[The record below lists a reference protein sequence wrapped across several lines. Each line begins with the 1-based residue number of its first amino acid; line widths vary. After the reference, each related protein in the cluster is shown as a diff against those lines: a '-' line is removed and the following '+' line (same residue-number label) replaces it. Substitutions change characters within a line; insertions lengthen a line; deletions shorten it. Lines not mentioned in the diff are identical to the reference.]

1 MLRRKARYK
10 FAITTVPLRGTPI
23 SINMTRYI
31 PLLIFSLF
39 SFLCSCTS
47 DIDQTGTEKQRVTL
61 TLSLGCRDMVTADFL
76 QPQADD
82 TPAAVAEVRG
92 NTTKGDNT
100 TPNGTGTDLI
110 RDAYVVMCKNGT
122 VEHIYHVKNDDN
134 TDFERHQVA
143 SISTETGEYTFYS
156 FANLQFNESVE
167 GGQVKSLEIHGVE
180 VKEGQAPLLYV
191 KFTVGEGLP
200 NFRFNNKDYGNVD
213 NMVVSCEYNHFKL
226 DTSNGRRGVPMSNK
240 ETHTIDNNMTLVL
253 SLYRLLA
260 KMQMTFNN
268 KTAQPIRILK
278 ITTGDITKNTG
289 QTLTRPSCT
298 YLFPP
303 LDGNGL
309 VTTDFK
315 RITSHEV
322 DSLAHY
328 DESANPDKSQVIAAN
343 GTHIFPDFY
352 INDSEA
358 TNAMKSFPLTI
369 LMQRQNTAGV
379 WVNDERKALIQLP
392 RIPRNTLA
400 YVKINLTDYV
410 LKLKAFTYAP
420 IGGYPPFVVQQ
431 NDDFYVTFTRP
442 GDFELRP
449 SLYKYVDSAHPENW
463 IDLND
468 KSQVADAHID
478 VADPN
483 GILGV
488 KPTLDPVTGEIIGSI
503 AKAADGTAK
512 KGTATIRL
520 TINIVN
526 AANVIQ
532 PYTRT
537 IYVVVE

>member
-1 MLRRKARYK
+1 
-10 FAITTVPLRGTPI
+10 
-23 SINMTRYI
+23 MTRYI

-47 DIDQTGTEKQRVTL
+47 DIDQTGTKKQRVTL

-100 TPNGTGTDLI
+100 TQSGTGTDLI
-110 RDAYVVMCKNGT
+110 RNAYVVMCKDRK
-122 VEHIYHVKNDDN
+122 VEHIYHVINEGG

-143 SISTETGEYTFYS
+143 SISTETGKYTFYS
-156 FANLQFNESVE
+156 FANLKFTSIEE
-167 GGQVKSLEIHGVE
+167 GGQVKSLEIHGVNKMYNNEPMLSVTFE
-180 VKEGQAPLLYV
+180 VGKALP
-191 KFTVGEGLP
+191 KFQ
-200 NFRFNNKDYGNVD
+200 FNGNEYGKVD
-213 NMVVSCEYNHFKL
+213 SMVVSCEYNGFDLVK
-226 DTSNGRRGVPMSNK
+226 SNSGRGIPMSNK

-268 KTAQPIRILK
+268 KTAKPIRILK

-289 QTLTRPSCT
+289 MVITRPSCT

-303 LDGNGL
+303 MDSNGL
-309 VTTDFK
+309 VTTDFD
-315 RITSHEV
+315 RITSHKV
-322 DSLAHY
+322 DTCEHY
-328 DESANPDKSQVIAAN
+328 NKSATPDQSQVIKAN
-343 GTHIFPDFY
+343 GTCIFPDFY

-369 LMQRQNTAGV
+369 LMQRQNAEGQ

-392 RIPRNTLA
+392 RIPRNTVA

-420 IGGYPPFVVQQ
+420 IGGYPPFVVTQ

-468 KSQVADAHID
+468 KKQVADAHID

-483 GILGV
+483 DILGV

-503 AKAADGTAK
+503 AKAANGTAK

-537 IYVVVE
+537 IYVVVK

>member
-1 MLRRKARYK
+1 
-10 FAITTVPLRGTPI
+10 
-23 SINMTRYI
+23 MTRYI
-31 PLLIFSLF
+31 PLFIFSLF

-100 TPNGTGTDLI
+100 TKSGSGTDLI
-110 RDAYVVMCKNGT
+110 RDAYVVMCKNGK
-122 VEHIYHVKNDDN
+122 VEHIYHVNNDDEH
-134 TDFERHQVA
+134 DFERHQVA

-156 FANLQFNESVE
+156 FANLQFNESVV
-167 GGQVKSLEIHGVE
+167 GGEVKSLVIHGVE
-180 VKEGQAPLLYV
+180 VEPGRDPLLSV
-191 KFTVGEGLP
+191 TFRVGEGLP
-200 NFRFNNKDYGNVD
+200 KFRFNNKDYGNVD
-213 NMVVSCEYNHFKL
+213 SMVVSCEYNGFDL
-226 DTSNGRRGVPMSNK
+226 VNSNGGRGVPMSNK

-260 KMQMTFNN
+260 KMQMKFNN
-268 KTAQPIRILK
+268 KTAQPIRVLK
-278 ITTGDITKNTG
+278 ITTGSITKNTG
-289 QTLTRPSCT
+289 ETLTRPSCT

-303 LDGNGL
+303 MDNNGL
-309 VTTDFK
+309 VTTDFN
-315 RITSHEV
+315 RITSHDTCSYV
-322 DSLAHY
+322 HY
-328 DESANPDKSQVIAAN
+328 DKSADECQVIETD
-343 GTHIFPDFY
+343 GTVTFPDFY

-369 LMQRQNTAGV
+369 LMQRQNAEGQ

-392 RIPRNTLA
+392 RIPRNSVA

-420 IGGYPPFVVQQ
+420 IGGYPPFVVTQ

-449 SLYKYVDSAHPENW
+449 SLYKYVDSANPENW
-463 IDLND
+463 IDLSD
-468 KSQVADAHID
+468 KKQVADAHID

-483 GILGV
+483 DILGV
-488 KPTLDPVTGEIIGSI
+488 KPTLDPVTGEILGSI
-503 AKAADGTAK
+503 KKAADGTAK

-526 AANVIQ
+526 AKGVIQ

>member
-1 MLRRKARYK
+1 
-10 FAITTVPLRGTPI
+10 
-23 SINMTRYI
+23 MTRYI

-47 DIDQTGTEKQRVTL
+47 DIDQTGTKKQRVTL

-100 TPNGTGTDLI
+100 TPSGTGTDLI
-110 RDAYVVMCKNGT
+110 RNAYVVMCKDRK
-122 VEHIYHVKNDDN
+122 VEHIYHVINEGG

-156 FANLQFNESVE
+156 FANLQFNETVE
-167 GGQVKSLEIHGVE
+167 GGQVKSLVIHGVE
-180 VKEGQAPLLYV
+180 VKEGMAPLLSV
-191 KFTVGEGLP
+191 TFTVGEGLP

-213 NMVVSCEYNHFKL
+213 SMVVSCEYNGFDLVK
-226 DTSNGRRGVPMSNK
+226 SNKGRGIPMSNK

-268 KTAQPIRILK
+268 KTAQPIRVLK
-278 ITTGDITKNTG
+278 ITTGSITKNTG
-289 QTLTRPSCT
+289 ETLTRPSCT

-303 LDGNGL
+303 LDNNGL
-309 VTTDFK
+309 VTTNFE
-315 RITSHEV
+315 RITSHDTCSYV
-322 DSLAHY
+322 HY
-328 DESANPDKSQVIAAN
+328 DKKKTPEQSQVIADN
-343 GTHIFPDFY
+343 DKYTFPDFY
-352 INDSEA
+352 INDSET

-369 LMQRQNTAGV
+369 LMQRKNAAGD

-392 RIPRNTLA
+392 RIPRNTVA

-420 IGGYPPFVVQQ
+420 IGGYPPFVVEQ

-468 KSQVADAHID
+468 KNQVADAHID

-503 AKAADGTAK
+503 AKADNGTAK

-526 AANVIQ
+526 AVGVIQ

>member
-1 MLRRKARYK
+1 
-10 FAITTVPLRGTPI
+10 
-23 SINMTRYI
+23 MTRYI
-31 PLLIFSLF
+31 PLFIFSLF

-82 TPAAVAEVRG
+82 TPAAVAEVRD
-92 NTTKGDNT
+92 NVAKGGT
-100 TPNGTGTDLI
+100 GTGTGTDLI

-122 VEHIYHVKNDDN
+122 VEHIYHVKNEDGN
-134 TDFERHQVA
+134 DFERHQVA

-156 FANLQFNESVE
+156 FANLQFDEKVE
-167 GGQVKSLEIHGVE
+167 GGQVKSLEIHGVNKMYDDKPMLS
-180 VKEGQAPLLYV
+180 VTFK
-191 KFTVGEGLP
+191 VGEPLP
-200 NFRFNNKDYGNVD
+200 KFQFNGTEYGKVD
-213 NMVVSCEYNHFKL
+213 NMVVSCEYNKFNL
-226 DTSNGRRGVPMSNK
+226 VTGNSGRGIPMSNK
-240 ETHTIDNNMTLVL
+240 ETHIIDNNMTLVL

-268 KTAQPIRILK
+268 KTDQPIRVLK

-289 QTLTRPSCT
+289 ETLTRPSCT

-369 LMQRQNTAGV
+369 LMQRKNAAGQ

-392 RIPRNTLA
+392 RIPRNTVA

-449 SLYKYVDSAHPENW
+449 SLYKYVDSANPEKW

-483 GILGV
+483 GILEV

-503 AKAADGTAK
+503 GTADGTAK

-537 IYVVVE
+537 IYVVVK

>member
-1 MLRRKARYK
+1 
-10 FAITTVPLRGTPI
+10 
-23 SINMTRYI
+23 MTRYI
-31 PLLIFSLF
+31 PLFIFSLF

-100 TPNGTGTDLI
+100 TQSGSGTDLI
-110 RDAYVVMCKNGT
+110 RNAYVVMCKGGK
-122 VEHIYHVKNDDN
+122 VEHIYHVNNDN
-134 TDFERHQVA
+134 EPDFERHQVA

-156 FANLQFNESVE
+156 FANLQFNETVE
-167 GGQVKSLEIHGVE
+167 GGEVKSLEIHGVNKMHNNKPMLS
-180 VKEGQAPLLYV
+180 VT
-191 KFTVGEGLP
+191 FTVGEGLP

-213 NMVVSCEYNHFKL
+213 SMVVSCEYNHFDLVK
-226 DTSNGRRGVPMSNK
+226 SNGKRGVPMSNK

-268 KTAQPIRILK
+268 KTADPIRVLK
-278 ITTGDITKNTG
+278 ITTDSITENTG
-289 QTLTRPSCT
+289 RTLTQPSCT

-303 LDGNGL
+303 MDNNGL
-309 VTTDFK
+309 VTTNFN
-315 RITSHEV
+315 RITSHKV
-322 DSLAHY
+322 DTCEHY
-328 DESANPDKSQVIAAN
+328 NMSATPDKSQVIKAN
-343 GTHIFPDFY
+343 DTYTFPDFY

-369 LMQRQNTAGV
+369 LMQRQNAEGQ

-392 RIPRNTLA
+392 RIPRNSVA

-420 IGGYPPFVVQQ
+420 IGGYPPFVVTQ

-449 SLYKYVDSAHPENW
+449 SLYKYVDSANPENW
-463 IDLND
+463 IDLSD
-468 KSQVADAHID
+468 KKQVADAHID

-483 GILGV
+483 DILEV
-488 KPTLDPVTGEIIGSI
+488 KPTLDPVTGEILGSI
-503 AKAADGTAK
+503 KKAADGTAK

-526 AANVIQ
+526 AKGVIQ

>member
-1 MLRRKARYK
+1 
-10 FAITTVPLRGTPI
+10 
-23 SINMTRYI
+23 MTRYI
-31 PLLIFSLF
+31 PLFIFSLF
-39 SFLCSCTS
+39 FFLCSCTS

-100 TPNGTGTDLI
+100 TKSGSGTDLI
-110 RDAYVVMCKNGT
+110 RNAYVVMCKDGK
-122 VEHIYHVKNDDN
+122 VEHIYHVNNDN
-134 TDFERHQVA
+134 EPDFERHQVA
-143 SISTETGEYTFYS
+143 SISTETGAYTFYS
-156 FANLQFNESVE
+156 FANLQFNETVE
-167 GGQVKSLEIHGVE
+167 GGEVKSLVIHGVE
-180 VKEGQAPLLYV
+180 VQPGKAPLLSV
-191 KFTVGEGLP
+191 TFTVGEGLP

-213 NMVVSCEYNHFKL
+213 SMVVSCEYNHFDL
-226 DTSNGRRGVPMSNK
+226 VNSNGGRGVPMSNK
-240 ETHTIDNNMTLVL
+240 ETYTIDNNMTLVL

-268 KTAQPIRILK
+268 KTADPIRVLK
-278 ITTGDITKNTG
+278 ITTDSITENTG
-289 QTLTRPSCT
+289 RTLTQPSCT
-298 YLFPP
+298 YLFPQM
-303 LDGNGL
+303 DNNGL
-309 VTTDFK
+309 VTTKFEG
-315 RITSHEV
+315 ITSHKV
-322 DSLAHY
+322 DTCEHY
-328 DESANPDKSQVIAAN
+328 NMSATPDQSQLIAAN
-343 GTHIFPDFY
+343 KTVTFPDFY

-369 LMQRQNTAGV
+369 LMQRQNAEGQ

-392 RIPRNTLA
+392 RIPRNSVA

-420 IGGYPPFVVQQ
+420 IGGYPPFVVTQ

-449 SLYKYVDSAHPENW
+449 SLYKYVDSANPEKW
-463 IDLND
+463 IDLSD
-468 KSQVADAHID
+468 KTQVADAHID

-483 GILGV
+483 DILEV
-488 KPTLDPVTGEIIGSI
+488 KPTLDPVTGEILGSI
-503 AKAADGTAK
+503 AKATDGTAK

-526 AANVIQ
+526 AKGVIQ

>member
-1 MLRRKARYK
+1 
-10 FAITTVPLRGTPI
+10 
-23 SINMTRYI
+23 MTRYI

-100 TPNGTGTDLI
+100 TQSGSGTDLI
-110 RDAYVVMCKNGT
+110 RNAYVVMCKGDT
-122 VEHIYHVKNDDN
+122 VEHIYHVNN
-134 TDFERHQVA
+134 VGEPDFERHQVA
-143 SISTETGEYTFYS
+143 SISTETGAYTFYS
-156 FANLQFNESVE
+156 FANLQFNETVE
-167 GGQVKSLEIHGVE
+167 GGEVKSLEIHGVE
-180 VKEGQAPLLYV
+180 VTPGSAPLLSV
-191 KFTVGEGLP
+191 TFRVGEGLP
-200 NFRFNNKDYGNVD
+200 KFRFNNKDYGNVD
-213 NMVVSCEYNHFKL
+213 SMVVSCEYNHFDLVK
-226 DTSNGRRGVPMSNK
+226 SNGKRGVPMSNK

-268 KTAQPIRILK
+268 KTADPIRVLK
-278 ITTGDITKNTG
+278 ITTDSITENTG
-289 QTLTRPSCT
+289 RTLTQPSCT

-303 LDGNGL
+303 MDNNGL
-309 VTTDFK
+309 VTTDFN
-315 RITSHEV
+315 RITSHKV
-322 DSLAHY
+322 DTCEHY
-328 DESANPDKSQVIAAN
+328 NMSATPDKSQVIAAN
-343 GTHIFPDFY
+343 NGTVTFPDFY

-369 LMQRQNTAGV
+369 LMQRQNAEGQ

-392 RIPRNTLA
+392 RIPRNSVV

-420 IGGYPPFVVQQ
+420 IGGYPPFVVTQ

-449 SLYKYVDSAHPENW
+449 SLYKYVDSANPEKW
-463 IDLND
+463 IDLSD
-468 KSQVADAHID
+468 KKQVADAHID

-483 GILGV
+483 DILEV
-488 KPTLDPVTGEIIGSI
+488 KPTLDPVTGEILGSI
-503 AKAADGTAK
+503 KKADNGTAK

-526 AANVIQ
+526 AVGVIQ

>member
-1 MLRRKARYK
+1 
-10 FAITTVPLRGTPI
+10 
-23 SINMTRYI
+23 MTRYI

-82 TPAAVAEVRG
+82 TPAAVAEVR
-92 NTTKGDNT
+92 DNT
-100 TPNGTGTDLI
+100 TQNGTGTDLI
-110 RDAYVVMCKNGT
+110 RDAYVVMCKDRT
-122 VEHIYHVKNDDN
+122 VEHIYHVINEDGN
-134 TDFERHQVA
+134 DFERHQVA

-156 FANLQFNESVE
+156 FANLKFTPFEE
-167 GGQVKSLEIHGVE
+167 GGQVKSLEIHGVNNM
-180 VKEGQAPLLYV
+180 Y
-191 KFTVGEGLP
+191 
-200 NFRFNNKDYGNVD
+200 NNKPMLSVTFKVGDVLPKFKFFGNEYGNVD
-213 NMVVSCEYNHFKL
+213 NMVVSCEYNGFDLVK
-226 DTSNGRRGVPMSNK
+226 SNKGRGIPMSNK

-268 KTAQPIRILK
+268 KTDQPIRILK

-289 QTLTRPSCT
+289 ETLTRPSCT

-303 LDGNGL
+303 LDNNGL
-309 VTTDFK
+309 VTTNFE
-315 RITSHEV
+315 RITSHDTCSYV
-322 DSLAHY
+322 HY
-328 DESANPDKSQVIAAN
+328 DKKKTPEQSQVIAAN
-343 GTHIFPDFY
+343 GTHKFPDFY

-369 LMQRQNTAGV
+369 LMQRQNAEGQ

-392 RIPRNTLA
+392 RIPRNTVA

-420 IGGYPPFVVQQ
+420 IGGYPPFVVKQ

-449 SLYKYVDSAHPENW
+449 SLYKYVDSANPENW

-468 KSQVADAHID
+468 KKQVADAHID

-488 KPTLDPVTGEIIGSI
+488 KPTFDPVTGEIIGSI
-503 AKAADGTAK
+503 GTADGTAK

-537 IYVVVE
+537 IYVVSAPGA

>member
-1 MLRRKARYK
+1 
-10 FAITTVPLRGTPI
+10 
-23 SINMTRYI
+23 MTRYI

-100 TPNGTGTDLI
+100 TPSGTGTDLI
-110 RDAYVVMCKNGT
+110 RNAYVVMCKDRK
-122 VEHIYHVKNDDN
+122 VEHIYHVINEGGN
-134 TDFERHQVA
+134 DFERHQVA

-156 FANLQFNESVE
+156 FANLQFDETVE
-167 GGQVKSLEIHGVE
+167 GGEVKSLVIHGVE
-180 VKEGQAPLLYV
+180 VKEGMAPLLSV
-191 KFTVGEGLP
+191 TFTVGEGLP

-213 NMVVSCEYNHFKL
+213 SMVVSCEYNGFDLVK
-226 DTSNGRRGVPMSNK
+226 SNKGRGIPMSNK

-278 ITTGDITKNTG
+278 IETGDITDNTG
-289 QTLTRPSCT
+289 MVLTSPSCT

-303 LDGNGL
+303 LDANGL

-315 RITSHEV
+315 QITSHKTCSYV
-322 DSLAHY
+322 HY
-328 DESANPDKSQVIAAN
+328 PKPDKPDESQVIAAN
-343 GTHIFPDFY
+343 GTHTFPDFY

-369 LMQRQNTAGV
+369 LMQRKNAAGD
-379 WVNDERKALIQLP
+379 WVKDERKALIQLP
-392 RIPRNTLA
+392 RIPRNSVA

-420 IGGYPPFVVQQ
+420 IGGYPPFVVTQ

-468 KSQVADAHID
+468 KKQVADAHID

-483 GILGV
+483 DILGV

-503 AKAADGTAK
+503 AKADDGTAK

-526 AANVIQ
+526 AVGVIQ

>member
-1 MLRRKARYK
+1 
-10 FAITTVPLRGTPI
+10 
-23 SINMTRYI
+23 MTRYI

-82 TPAAVAEVRG
+82 KPSAIAEVRG

-100 TPNGTGTDLI
+100 TPSGTGTDLI
-110 RDAYVVMCKNGT
+110 RNAYVVMCKDRK
-122 VEHIYHVKNDDN
+122 VEHIYHVINEGGN
-134 TDFERHQVA
+134 DFERHQVA

-156 FANLQFNESVE
+156 FANLQFNETVE
-167 GGQVKSLEIHGVE
+167 GGEVKSLVIHGVE
-180 VKEGQAPLLYV
+180 VMEGQAPLLSV
-191 KFTVGEGLP
+191 TFRVGEGLP

-213 NMVVSCEYNHFKL
+213 NMVVSCEYNGFDLVK
-226 DTSNGRRGVPMSNK
+226 SNKGRGVPMSNK

-278 ITTGDITKNTG
+278 IETGDITKNTG
-289 QTLTRPSCT
+289 ETLTRPSCT

-303 LDGNGL
+303 LDNNGL
-309 VTTDFK
+309 VTTNFE
-315 RITSHEV
+315 RITSHDTCSYV
-322 DSLAHY
+322 HY
-328 DESANPDKSQVIAAN
+328 PKPDKPDESQEIAAN
-343 GTHIFPDFY
+343 DKYTFPDFY
-352 INDSEA
+352 INDSET

-369 LMQRQNTAGV
+369 LMQRKNAAEQ

-392 RIPRNTLA
+392 RIPRNTVA

-420 IGGYPPFVVQQ
+420 IGGYPPFVVTQ

-468 KSQVADAHID
+468 KTQVADAHID

-483 GILGV
+483 GILEV

-503 AKAADGTAK
+503 KKADNGTAK

-526 AANVIQ
+526 AVGVIQ

>member
-1 MLRRKARYK
+1 
-10 FAITTVPLRGTPI
+10 
-23 SINMTRYI
+23 MTRYI
-31 PLLIFSLF
+31 PLFIFSLF

-82 TPAAVAEVRG
+82 TPAAVAEVRD

-100 TPNGTGTDLI
+100 TQNGTGTDLI
-110 RDAYVVMCKNGT
+110 RNAYVVMCKNGT
-122 VEHIYHVKNDDN
+122 VEHIYHVKSDDEP
-134 TDFERHQVA
+134 DFERHQVA
-143 SISTETGEYTFYS
+143 SISTETGKYTFYS
-156 FANLQFNESVE
+156 FANLKFNESVV
-167 GGQVKSLEIHGVE
+167 GGEVKSLEIHGVNE
-180 VKEGQAPLLYV
+180 MY
-191 KFTVGEGLP
+191 
-200 NFRFNNKDYGNVD
+200 NNKPMLSVTFRAGERLPKFQFNGTEYDKVD
-213 NMVVSCEYNHFKL
+213 NMVVSCEYNGFDL
-226 DTSNGRRGVPMSNK
+226 VTSNSGRGVPMSNK

-268 KTAQPIRILK
+268 KTDKPIRVLK
-278 ITTGDITKNTG
+278 ITTGSITKNTG
-289 QTLTRPSCT
+289 ETLTKPSCT

-303 LDGNGL
+303 MDNNGL
-309 VTTDFK
+309 VTTDFVG
-315 RITSHEV
+315 ITSHDTCSYV
-322 DSLAHY
+322 HY
-328 DESANPDKSQVIAAN
+328 NKSADECQEIAAN
-343 GTHIFPDFY
+343 GTFKFPDFY

-369 LMQRQNTAGV
+369 LMQRQNAAGN

-392 RIPRNTLA
+392 RIPRNSVA

-420 IGGYPPFVVQQ
+420 IGGYPPFVVTQ

-449 SLYKYVDSAHPENW
+449 SLYKYVDSANPEKW

-468 KSQVADAHID
+468 KKQVADAHID

-483 GILGV
+483 GILDV
-488 KPTLDPVTGEIIGSI
+488 KPTLDPVTGEIIGRI
-503 AKAADGTAK
+503 AKEADGKAK
-512 KGTATIRL
+512 AGTATIRL

-526 AANVIQ
+526 AKGVIQ

-537 IYVVVE
+537 IYVVSAPGA

>member
-1 MLRRKARYK
+1 
-10 FAITTVPLRGTPI
+10 
-23 SINMTRYI
+23 MTRYI
-31 PLLIFSLF
+31 PLFIFSLF

-100 TPNGTGTDLI
+100 TQSGTGTDLI
-110 RDAYVVMCKNGT
+110 RNAYVVMCKDRK
-122 VEHIYHVKNDDN
+122 VEHIYHVINEDGN
-134 TDFERHQVA
+134 DFERHQVA

-156 FANLQFNESVE
+156 FANLLFTTNEE
-167 GGQVKSLEIHGVE
+167 GGQVKSLEIHGVNKMYTNE
-180 VKEGQAPLLYV
+180 PMLSVTFK
-191 KFTVGEGLP
+191 VGETLP
-200 NFRFNNKDYGNVD
+200 KFQFNGKEYGNVD
-213 NMVVSCEYNHFKL
+213 NMVVSCEYNGFDL
-226 DTSNGRRGVPMSNK
+226 VTSNEGRGIPMSNK

-268 KTAQPIRILK
+268 KTAKPIRILK
-278 ITTGDITKNTG
+278 IETGDITDNTG
-289 QTLTRPSCT
+289 MVLTSPSCT

-303 LDGNGL
+303 LDANGL
-309 VTTDFK
+309 VTTNFEQ
-315 RITSHEV
+315 ITSHKTCSYV
-322 DSLAHY
+322 HY
-328 DESANPDKSQVIAAN
+328 PKPDKPNESQEIAAN
-343 GTHIFPDFY
+343 GTHKFPDFY

-369 LMQRQNTAGV
+369 LMQRQDAAGQ
-379 WVNDERKALIQLP
+379 WVKDERKALIQLP
-392 RIPRNTLA
+392 RIPRNTVA

-420 IGGYPPFVVQQ
+420 IGGYPPFVVKQ

-449 SLYKYVDSAHPENW
+449 SLYKYVDSANPEKW

-468 KSQVADAHID
+468 KKQVADAHID

-483 GILGV
+483 GILDV

-537 IYVVVE
+537 IYVVSAPGA

>member
-1 MLRRKARYK
+1 
-10 FAITTVPLRGTPI
+10 
-23 SINMTRYI
+23 MTRYI

-82 TPAAVAEVRG
+82 KPSAVAEVRG

-100 TPNGTGTDLI
+100 TPSGTGTDLI
-110 RDAYVVMCKNGT
+110 RNAYVVMCKDRK
-122 VEHIYHVKNDDN
+122 VEHIYHVINEGGN
-134 TDFERHQVA
+134 DFERHQVA

-156 FANLQFNESVE
+156 FANLQFTPTVE
-167 GGQVKSLEIHGVE
+167 GGEVKSLVIHGVE
-180 VKEGQAPLLYV
+180 VMEGQAPLLSV
-191 KFTVGEGLP
+191 TFRVGEGLP

-213 NMVVSCEYNHFKL
+213 NMVVSCEYNGFDLVK
-226 DTSNGRRGVPMSNK
+226 SNKGRGVPMSNK

-268 KTAQPIRILK
+268 KTDQPIRILK
-278 ITTGDITKNTG
+278 IETGDITKNTG
-289 QTLTRPSCT
+289 ETLTRPSCT

-303 LDGNGL
+303 LDNNGL
-309 VTTDFK
+309 VTTNFE
-315 RITSHEV
+315 RITSHDTCSYV
-322 DSLAHY
+322 HY
-328 DESANPDKSQVIAAN
+328 PKPDKPDECQVIAAN
-343 GTHIFPDFY
+343 DTYTFPDFY

-358 TNAMKSFPLTI
+358 TNSMKSFPLTI
-369 LMQRQNTAGV
+369 LMQRQNAERQ

-392 RIPRNTLA
+392 RIPRNTVA

-420 IGGYPPFVVQQ
+420 IGGYPPFVVTQ

-449 SLYKYVDSAHPENW
+449 SLYKYVDSANPEKW

-468 KSQVADAHID
+468 KKQVADAHID

-483 GILGV
+483 DILGV

-503 AKAADGTAK
+503 KKADDGTAK

-526 AANVIQ
+526 AVRVIQ

>member
-1 MLRRKARYK
+1 
-10 FAITTVPLRGTPI
+10 
-23 SINMTRYI
+23 MTRYI

-100 TPNGTGTDLI
+100 TPSGTGTDLI
-110 RDAYVVMCKNGT
+110 RNAYVVMCKGGK
-122 VEHIYHVKNDDN
+122 VEHIYHVINEGG

-143 SISTETGEYTFYS
+143 SISTETGAYTFYS
-156 FANLQFNESVE
+156 FANLKFTSIEE
-167 GGQVKSLEIHGVE
+167 GGQVKSLEIHGVNKMYNNEPMLSVTFE
-180 VKEGQAPLLYV
+180 VGKALPKFQFNGKE
-191 KFTVGEGLP
+191 
-200 NFRFNNKDYGNVD
+200 YGKVD
-213 NMVVSCEYNHFKL
+213 SMVVSCEYNGFDLVK
-226 DTSNGRRGVPMSNK
+226 SNSGRGIPMSNK

-268 KTAQPIRILK
+268 KTAKPIRILK
-278 ITTGDITKNTG
+278 ITTDSITKNTG
-289 QTLTRPSCT
+289 MVITRPSCT

-309 VTTDFK
+309 VTTNFE
-315 RITSHEV
+315 RITSHKV
-322 DSLAHY
+322 DTCVHY
-328 DESANPDKSQVIAAN
+328 DKSATPDQSQKIEAD
-343 GTHIFPDFY
+343 GTFTFPDFY

-369 LMQRQNTAGV
+369 LMQRQNAAGD

-392 RIPRNTLA
+392 RIPRNTVA

-420 IGGYPPFVVQQ
+420 IGGYPPFVVEQ

-468 KSQVADAHID
+468 KTQVADAHID

-483 GILGV
+483 GILEV

-503 AKAADGTAK
+503 KKADNGTAK

-520 TINIVN
+520 TINIVI
-526 AANVIQ
+526 AVGVIQ

>member
-1 MLRRKARYK
+1 
-10 FAITTVPLRGTPI
+10 
-23 SINMTRYI
+23 MTRYI

-47 DIDQTGTEKQRVTL
+47 DIDQIGTEKQRVTL

-82 TPAAVAEVRG
+82 TPAAVAEVRD

-100 TPNGTGTDLI
+100 TKSGTYTDLI
-110 RDAYVVMCKNGT
+110 RDAYVVMCKDET
-122 VEHIYHVKNDDN
+122 VEHIYHVNN
-134 TDFERHQVA
+134 VGEPDFERHQVA

-156 FANLQFNESVE
+156 FANLQFNETVV
-167 GGQVKSLEIHGVE
+167 GGEVKSLEIHGVE
-180 VKEGQAPLLYV
+180 VMPGTALLYV

-200 NFRFNNKDYGNVD
+200 NFRFNNKDYGKVD
-213 NMVVSCEYNHFKL
+213 SMVVSCEYNGFDL
-226 DTSNGRRGVPMSNK
+226 VTSNKGRGIPMSNK

-268 KTAQPIRILK
+268 KTAKPIRVLK
-278 ITTGDITKNTG
+278 ITTGSITKNTG
-289 QTLTRPSCT
+289 ETLTRPSCT

-303 LDGNGL
+303 MDNNGL
-309 VTTDFK
+309 VTTDFN
-315 RITSHEV
+315 RIASHDTCSYV
-322 DSLAHY
+322 HY
-328 DESANPDKSQVIAAN
+328 NKSADECKQIEAND
-343 GTHIFPDFY
+343 TYTFPDFY

-369 LMQRQNTAGV
+369 LMQRQNAAGK

-392 RIPRNTLA
+392 RIPRNTVA

-420 IGGYPPFVVQQ
+420 IGGYPPFVVKQ

-468 KSQVADAHID
+468 KKQVADAHID

-483 GILGV
+483 GILEF

-537 IYVVVE
+537 IYVVSAPGK

>member
-1 MLRRKARYK
+1 
-10 FAITTVPLRGTPI
+10 
-23 SINMTRYI
+23 MTRYI
-31 PLLIFSLF
+31 PLFIFSLF

-82 TPAAVAEVRG
+82 TPAAVAELRG
-92 NTTKGDNT
+92 NAAKGGT
-100 TPNGTGTDLI
+100 GTGTGTDLI

-122 VEHIYHVKNDDN
+122 VEHIYHVKNEDN

-143 SISTETGEYTFYS
+143 SISTETGKYTFYS
-156 FANLQFNESVE
+156 FANLKFTPTEE
-167 GGQVKSLEIHGVE
+167 GGQVKSLEIHGVNE
-180 VKEGQAPLLYV
+180 MYNNKPMLSVTFK
-191 KFTVGEGLP
+191 VGEPLP
-200 NFRFNNKDYGNVD
+200 KFQFNGNEYGNVD
-213 NMVVSCEYNHFKL
+213 NMVVSCEYNGFDL
-226 DTSNGRRGVPMSNK
+226 VTSNSGRGIPMSNK

-268 KTAQPIRILK
+268 KTAQPIRVLK
-278 ITTGDITKNTG
+278 ITTDDITENTG
-289 QTLTRPSCT
+289 RTLTQPSCT
-298 YLFPP
+298 YLFPQM
-303 LDGNGL
+303 DNNGL
-309 VTTDFK
+309 VTTNFEG
-315 RITSHEV
+315 ITSHKV
-322 DSLAHY
+322 DTCEHY
-328 DESANPDKSQVIAAN
+328 NMSATPEQSQEIAAN
-343 GTHIFPDFY
+343 GTFKFPDFY

-369 LMQRQNTAGV
+369 LMQRKNAEGQ
-379 WVNDERKALIQLP
+379 WVNDERKALIQLSN
-392 RIPRNTLA
+392 IPRNSVA

-420 IGGYPPFVVQQ
+420 IGGYPPFVVTQ

-449 SLYKYVDSAHPENW
+449 SLYKYVDSANPENW
-463 IDLND
+463 IDLSD
-468 KSQVADAHID
+468 KKQVADAHID

-483 GILGV
+483 GILDV
-488 KPTLDPVTGEIIGSI
+488 KPTLDPVTGEIIGRI

-512 KGTATIRL
+512 AGTATIRL

-537 IYVVVE
+537 IYVVSAPGA

>member
-1 MLRRKARYK
+1 
-10 FAITTVPLRGTPI
+10 
-23 SINMTRYI
+23 MTRYI

-100 TPNGTGTDLI
+100 TPSGTGTDLI
-110 RDAYVVMCKNGT
+110 RNAYVVMCKDRK
-122 VEHIYHVKNDDN
+122 VEHIYHVINEGG

-143 SISTETGEYTFYS
+143 SISTETGAYTFYS
-156 FANLQFNESVE
+156 FANLKFTSIEE
-167 GGQVKSLEIHGVE
+167 GGQVKSLEIHGVNKMYNNEPMLSVTFE
-180 VKEGQAPLLYV
+180 VGKALPKFQFNGKE
-191 KFTVGEGLP
+191 
-200 NFRFNNKDYGNVD
+200 YGKVD
-213 NMVVSCEYNHFKL
+213 SMVVSCEYNGFDLVK
-226 DTSNGRRGVPMSNK
+226 SNSGRGIPMSNK

-289 QTLTRPSCT
+289 MVITRPSCT

-303 LDGNGL
+303 MDSNGL
-309 VTTDFK
+309 VTTDFN
-315 RITSHEV
+315 RITSHKV
-322 DSLAHY
+322 DTCVHY
-328 DESANPDKSQVIAAN
+328 DKSATPDQSQKIEAD
-343 GTHIFPDFY
+343 GTFTFPDFY

-369 LMQRQNTAGV
+369 LMQRQNAEGQ

-392 RIPRNTLA
+392 RIPRNTVA

-420 IGGYPPFVVQQ
+420 IGGYPPFVVEQ

-468 KSQVADAHID
+468 KKQVADAHID

-483 GILGV
+483 GILEV

-503 AKAADGTAK
+503 KKADNGTAK

-526 AANVIQ
+526 AVGVIQ

>member
-1 MLRRKARYK
+1 
-10 FAITTVPLRGTPI
+10 
-23 SINMTRYI
+23 MTRYI

-92 NTTKGDNT
+92 NVAKGGT
-100 TPNGTGTDLI
+100 GTGTGTDLI
-110 RDAYVVMCKNGT
+110 RNAYVVMCKDRT
-122 VEHIYHVKNDDN
+122 VEHIYHVINEGG

-143 SISTETGEYTFYS
+143 SISTETGKYTFYS
-156 FANLQFNESVE
+156 FANLKFTPTEE
-167 GGQVKSLEIHGVE
+167 GCQVKSLEIHGVNE
-180 VKEGQAPLLYV
+180 MYNNKPMLSVTFK
-191 KFTVGEGLP
+191 VGEPLP
-200 NFRFNNKDYGNVD
+200 KFQFNGNEYGNVD
-213 NMVVSCEYNHFKL
+213 NMVVSCEYNGFDL
-226 DTSNGRRGVPMSNK
+226 VTSNEGRGIPMSNK

-268 KTAQPIRILK
+268 KTDKPIRILK
-278 ITTGDITKNTG
+278 ITTGSITKNTG
-289 QTLTRPSCT
+289 ETLTRPSCT

-303 LDGNGL
+303 MDNNGL
-309 VTTDFK
+309 VTTDFN
-315 RITSHEV
+315 RITSHDTCSYV
-322 DSLAHY
+322 HY
-328 DESANPDKSQVIAAN
+328 NKSADECQEIAAN
-343 GTHIFPDFY
+343 GTVTFPDFY

-358 TNAMKSFPLTI
+358 TNVMKSFPLTI
-369 LMQRQNTAGV
+369 LMQRKNAAEQ

-392 RIPRNTLA
+392 RIPRNTVA

-420 IGGYPPFVVQQ
+420 IGGYPPFVVTQ

-468 KSQVADAHID
+468 KKQVADAHID

-503 AKAADGTAK
+503 AKADDGTAK

-537 IYVVVE
+537 IYVVSAPGK

>member
-1 MLRRKARYK
+1 
-10 FAITTVPLRGTPI
+10 
-23 SINMTRYI
+23 MTRYI
-31 PLLIFSLF
+31 PLFIFSLF

-100 TPNGTGTDLI
+100 TKSGSGTDLI
-110 RDAYVVMCKNGT
+110 RNAYVVMCKDRK
-122 VEHIYHVKNDDN
+122 VEHIYHVNN
-134 TDFERHQVA
+134 VGEPDFERHQVA
-143 SISTETGEYTFYS
+143 SISTETGKYTFYS
-156 FANLQFNESVE
+156 FANLQFNETVE
-167 GGQVKSLEIHGVE
+167 GGEVKSLVIHGVE
-180 VKEGQAPLLYV
+180 VEPGRDPLLSV
-191 KFTVGEGLP
+191 TFTVGEPLP
-200 NFRFNNKDYGNVD
+200 NFQFCGQEYGNVD
-213 NMVVSCEYNHFKL
+213 NMVVSCEYNHFDL
-226 DTSNGRRGVPMSNK
+226 VNSNGGRGVPMSNK
-240 ETHTIDNNMTLVL
+240 ETYTIDNNMTLVL

-278 ITTGDITKNTG
+278 ITTDSITENTG
-289 QTLTRPSCT
+289 RTLTQPSCT
-298 YLFPP
+298 YLFPQM
-303 LDGNGL
+303 DNNGL
-309 VTTDFK
+309 VTTKFEG
-315 RITSHEV
+315 ITSHKV
-322 DSLAHY
+322 DTCEHY
-328 DESANPDKSQVIAAN
+328 NKSATPDKSQVIKAN
-343 GTHIFPDFY
+343 DKCTFPDFY

-369 LMQRQNTAGV
+369 LMQRQNAEGQ

-392 RIPRNTLA
+392 RIPRNSVA

-420 IGGYPPFVVQQ
+420 IGGYPPFVVTQ

-449 SLYKYVDSAHPENW
+449 SLYKYVDSANPENW
-463 IDLND
+463 IDLSD
-468 KSQVADAHID
+468 KTQVADAHID

-483 GILGV
+483 DILEV
-488 KPTLDPVTGEIIGSI
+488 KPTLNPVTGEILGSI
-503 AKAADGTAK
+503 KKATDGTAK

-526 AANVIQ
+526 AKRVIQ

>member
-1 MLRRKARYK
+1 
-10 FAITTVPLRGTPI
+10 
-23 SINMTRYI
+23 MTRYI
-31 PLLIFSLF
+31 PLFIFSLF

-100 TPNGTGTDLI
+100 TQSGSGTDLI
-110 RDAYVVMCKNGT
+110 RNAYVVMCKDRK
-122 VEHIYHVKNDDN
+122 VEHIYHVKNEDGN
-134 TDFERHQVA
+134 DFERHQVA

-156 FANLQFNESVE
+156 FANLQFNETVE
-167 GGQVKSLEIHGVE
+167 GGEVKSLEIHGVNKRYTNE
-180 VKEGQAPLLYV
+180 PMLSVT
-191 KFTVGEGLP
+191 FRVGETLP
-200 NFRFNNKDYGNVD
+200 KFHFNGKEYGNVD
-213 NMVVSCEYNHFKL
+213 SMVVSCEYNGFDL
-226 DTSNGRRGVPMSNK
+226 VTSNSGRGIPMSNK
-240 ETHTIDNNMTLVL
+240 ETHNIDNNMTLVL

-278 ITTGDITKNTG
+278 ITTGSITKNTG
-289 QTLTRPSCT
+289 MVITRPSCT

-303 LDGNGL
+303 MDNNGL
-309 VTTDFK
+309 VTTNFD
-315 RITSHEV
+315 RIASHDTCSYV
-322 DSLAHY
+322 HY
-328 DESANPDKSQVIAAN
+328 DKKKTPDKSQVIKAN
-343 GTHIFPDFY
+343 DKYTFPDFY

-369 LMQRQNTAGV
+369 LMQRQNAEGQ

-392 RIPRNTLA
+392 RIPRNSVA

-420 IGGYPPFVVQQ
+420 IGGYPPFVVTQ

-449 SLYKYVDSAHPENW
+449 SLYKYVDSANPENW
-463 IDLND
+463 IDLSD
-468 KSQVADAHID
+468 KKQVADAHID

-483 GILGV
+483 DILEV
-488 KPTLDPVTGEIIGSI
+488 KPTLDPVTGEILGSI
-503 AKAADGTAK
+503 KKAADGTAK

-526 AANVIQ
+526 AKGVIQ

>member
-1 MLRRKARYK
+1 
-10 FAITTVPLRGTPI
+10 
-23 SINMTRYI
+23 MTRYI

-100 TPNGTGTDLI
+100 TKGSTYTDLI
-110 RDAYVVMCKNGT
+110 RDAYVVMCKGGM
-122 VEHIYHVKNDDN
+122 VEHIYHVNSDDEP
-134 TDFERHQVA
+134 DFERHQVA

-156 FANLQFNESVE
+156 FANLQFTPTVV
-167 GGQVKSLEIHGVE
+167 GGEVKSLVIHGVE
-180 VKEGQAPLLYV
+180 VMEGQAPLLSV
-191 KFTVGEGLP
+191 TFRVGEALP
-200 NFRFNNKDYGNVD
+200 KFQFYGKEYGNVD

-268 KTAQPIRILK
+268 KTAKPIRILK
-278 ITTGDITKNTG
+278 IETDSITKNTG
-289 QTLTRPSCT
+289 ETLTRPSCT

-303 LDGNGL
+303 MDSNGL
-309 VTTDFK
+309 VTTNFN
-315 RITSHEV
+315 RISSHRV
-322 DSLAHY
+322 GPCVHY
-328 DESANPDKSQVIAAN
+328 DKSATPNESQEIAAN
-343 GTHIFPDFY
+343 GTHKFPDFY

-369 LMQRQNTAGV
+369 LMQRKNAAGN

-392 RIPRNTLA
+392 RIPRNTVA

-420 IGGYPPFVVQQ
+420 IGGYPPFVVTQ

-449 SLYKYVDSAHPENW
+449 SLYKYVDSANPENW
-463 IDLND
+463 IDLSD
-468 KSQVADAHID
+468 KKQVADAHID

-503 AKAADGTAK
+503 AKADDGTAK

-537 IYVVVE
+537 IYVVSAPGA

>member
-1 MLRRKARYK
+1 
-10 FAITTVPLRGTPI
+10 
-23 SINMTRYI
+23 MTRYI

-82 TPAAVAEVRG
+82 TPAAVAEVRD

-100 TPNGTGTDLI
+100 TQNGTGTDLI
-110 RDAYVVMCKNGT
+110 RDAYVVMCKDRK

-156 FANLQFNESVE
+156 FANLQFTPTVA
-167 GGQVKSLEIHGVE
+167 GGEVKSLVIHGVE
-180 VKEGQAPLLYV
+180 VMEGQAPLLSV
-191 KFTVGEGLP
+191 TFRVGEALP
-200 NFRFNNKDYGNVD
+200 KFKFYGKEYGNVD
-213 NMVVSCEYNHFKL
+213 NMVVSCEYNGFDLVK
-226 DTSNGRRGVPMSNK
+226 SNKGRGIPMSNK

-260 KMQMTFNN
+260 KMQMKFNN
-268 KTAQPIRILK
+268 KTADPIRVLK
-278 ITTGDITKNTG
+278 ITTGSITKNTG
-289 QTLTRPSCT
+289 ETLTRPSCT

-303 LDGNGL
+303 MDNNGL
-309 VTTDFK
+309 VTTDFN
-315 RITSHEV
+315 RIASHDTCSYV
-322 DSLAHY
+322 HY
-328 DESANPDKSQVIAAN
+328 PKPDKPDECQVIAAN
-343 GTHIFPDFY
+343 GTHKFPDFY

-358 TNAMKSFPLTI
+358 TNAMSFPLTI
-369 LMQRQNTAGV
+369 LMQRQNAAGQ

-392 RIPRNTLA
+392 RIPRNSVA

-420 IGGYPPFVVQQ
+420 IGGYPPFVVKQ

-449 SLYKYVDSAHPENW
+449 SLYKYVDSANPENW

-468 KSQVADAHID
+468 KKQVADAHID

-483 GILGV
+483 GILEV

-512 KGTATIRL
+512 AGTATIRL

-537 IYVVVE
+537 IYVVSAPGK

>member
-1 MLRRKARYK
+1 
-10 FAITTVPLRGTPI
+10 
-23 SINMTRYI
+23 MTRYI
-31 PLLIFSLF
+31 PLFIFSLF

-100 TPNGTGTDLI
+100 TKSGSGTDLI
-110 RDAYVVMCKNGT
+110 RDAYVVMCKDRK
-122 VEHIYHVKNDDN
+122 VEHIYHVINEDG

-156 FANLQFNESVE
+156 FANLLFNEHVE
-167 GGQVKSLEIHGVE
+167 GGEVKSLEIHGVE
-180 VKEGQAPLLYV
+180 VMPGTALLYV

-200 NFRFNNKDYGNVD
+200 NFRFNNKDYGKVD
-213 NMVVSCEYNHFKL
+213 SMVVSCEYNGFDL
-226 DTSNGRRGVPMSNK
+226 VTSNKGRGIPMSNK

-260 KMQMTFNN
+260 KMQMKFNN
-268 KTAQPIRILK
+268 KTADPIRVLK
-278 ITTGDITKNTG
+278 ITTGSITKNTG
-289 QTLTRPSCT
+289 ETLTRPSCT

-303 LDGNGL
+303 MDNNGL
-309 VTTDFK
+309 VTTDFN
-315 RITSHEV
+315 RIASHDTCSYV
-322 DSLAHY
+322 HY
-328 DESANPDKSQVIAAN
+328 DKSADECKQIEAN
-343 GTHIFPDFY
+343 DTYTFPDFY

-358 TNAMKSFPLTI
+358 TNAMSFPLTI
-369 LMQRQNTAGV
+369 LMQRKNAAGQ
-379 WVNDERKALIQLP
+379 WVKDERKALIQLP
-392 RIPRNTLA
+392 RIPRNSVA

-420 IGGYPPFVVQQ
+420 IGGYPPFVVTQ

-449 SLYKYVDSAHPENW
+449 SLYKYVDSANPEKW

-468 KSQVADAHID
+468 KKQVADAHID

-483 GILGV
+483 GILEV

-537 IYVVVE
+537 IYVVSAPGK

>member
-1 MLRRKARYK
+1 
-10 FAITTVPLRGTPI
+10 
-23 SINMTRYI
+23 MTRYI
-31 PLLIFSLF
+31 PLFIFSLF

-82 TPAAVAEVRG
+82 TPAAVAEVRD

-100 TPNGTGTDLI
+100 TKSGSGTDLI
-110 RDAYVVMCKNGT
+110 RNAYVVMCKDRK
-122 VEHIYHVKNDDN
+122 VEHIYHVKNEDN

-156 FANLQFNESVE
+156 FANLQFTPTVE
-167 GGQVKSLEIHGVE
+167 GGEVKSLVIHGVE
-180 VKEGQAPLLYV
+180 VMEGQAPLLSV
-191 KFTVGEGLP
+191 TFRVGEGLP

-213 NMVVSCEYNHFKL
+213 NMVVSCEYNGFDLVK
-226 DTSNGRRGVPMSNK
+226 SNKGRGIPMSNK

-268 KTAQPIRILK
+268 KTDQPIRILK

-289 QTLTRPSCT
+289 ETLTRPSCT

-309 VTTDFK
+309 VTTNFE
-315 RITSHEV
+315 RITSHDTCSYV
-322 DSLAHY
+322 HY
-328 DESANPDKSQVIAAN
+328 PKPDKPNESQEIAAN
-343 GTHIFPDFY
+343 GTHTFPDFY

-358 TNAMKSFPLTI
+358 TNVMKSFPLTI
-369 LMQRQNTAGV
+369 LMQRKNAAGD
-379 WVNDERKALIQLP
+379 WVKDERKALIQLP
-392 RIPRNTLA
+392 RIPRNTVA

-420 IGGYPPFVVQQ
+420 IGGYPPFVVKQ

-468 KSQVADAHID
+468 KKQVADAHID

-537 IYVVVE
+537 IYVVSAPGA

>member
-1 MLRRKARYK
+1 
-10 FAITTVPLRGTPI
+10 
-23 SINMTRYI
+23 MTRYI
-31 PLLIFSLF
+31 PLFIFCLF

-100 TPNGTGTDLI
+100 TKSGSGTDLI
-110 RDAYVVMCKNGT
+110 RDAYVVMCKDGK
-122 VEHIYHVKNDDN
+122 VEHIYHVKNEDN

-156 FANLQFNESVE
+156 FANLLFATNEE
-167 GGQVKSLEIHGVE
+167 GGQVKSLEIHGVNKMLDGNPMLS
-180 VKEGQAPLLYV
+180 VTFK
-191 KFTVGEGLP
+191 VGEPLP
-200 NFRFNNKDYGNVD
+200 KFQFNGNEYGNVD
-213 NMVVSCEYNHFKL
+213 NMVVSCEYNGFDL
-226 DTSNGRRGVPMSNK
+226 VTSNSGRGIPMSNK

-268 KTAQPIRILK
+268 KTDKPIRILK
-278 ITTGDITKNTG
+278 ITTGSITKNTG
-289 QTLTRPSCT
+289 HVLTRPSCT
-298 YLFPP
+298 YLFPQM
-303 LDGNGL
+303 DGNGL
-309 VTTDFK
+309 VTTNFVG
-315 RITSHEV
+315 ITSHDTCSYV
-322 DSLAHY
+322 HY
-328 DESANPDKSQVIAAN
+328 NKSADECKQIEAND
-343 GTHIFPDFY
+343 TYIFPDFY

-358 TNAMKSFPLTI
+358 TNVMKSFPLTI
-369 LMQRQNTAGV
+369 LMQRQNAAGQ
-379 WVNDERKALIQLP
+379 WVKDERKALIQLP
-392 RIPRNTLA
+392 RIPRNTVA

-420 IGGYPPFVVQQ
+420 IGGYPPFVVKQ

-449 SLYKYVDSAHPENW
+449 SLYKYVDSAHPEKW
-463 IDLND
+463 IDLSD
-468 KSQVADAHID
+468 KKQVADAHID

-488 KPTLDPVTGEIIGSI
+488 KPTLDPVTGEIIGRI

-537 IYVVVE
+537 IYVVSAPGA

>member
-1 MLRRKARYK
+1 
-10 FAITTVPLRGTPI
+10 
-23 SINMTRYI
+23 MTRYI
-31 PLLIFSLF
+31 PLFIFSLF

-82 TPAAVAEVRG
+82 TPAAVAEVRD

-100 TPNGTGTDLI
+100 TQNGTGTDLI
-110 RDAYVVMCKNGT
+110 RDAYVVMCKKGK
-122 VEHIYHVKNDDN
+122 VQHIYHVKNEDN

-143 SISTETGEYTFYS
+143 SNSTETGEYTFYS
-156 FANLQFNESVE
+156 FANLQFDEKVE
-167 GGQVKSLEIHGVE
+167 GGQVKSLEIHGVNKMYDDKPMLS
-180 VKEGQAPLLYV
+180 VTFK
-191 KFTVGEGLP
+191 VGEPLP
-200 NFRFNNKDYGNVD
+200 KFQFNGTEYGKVD
-213 NMVVSCEYNHFKL
+213 NMVVSCEYNKFNL
-226 DTSNGRRGVPMSNK
+226 VTGNSGRGIPMSNK

-289 QTLTRPSCT
+289 ETLTRSSCT

-369 LMQRQNTAGV
+369 LMQRQNAAGQ
-379 WVNDERKALIQLP
+379 WVNDERKALIQLSC
-392 RIPRNTLA
+392 IPRNTVA

-520 TINIVN
+520 TINIVI
-526 AANVIQ
+526 AAGVIQ

>member
-1 MLRRKARYK
+1 
-10 FAITTVPLRGTPI
+10 
-23 SINMTRYI
+23 MTRYI
-31 PLLIFSLF
+31 PLFIFSLF

-82 TPAAVAEVRG
+82 TPAAVAEVRD

-100 TPNGTGTDLI
+100 TQNGTGTDLI
-110 RDAYVVMCKNGT
+110 RNAYVVMCKNGT
-122 VEHIYHVKNDDN
+122 VEHIYHVKNEGG

-143 SISTETGEYTFYS
+143 SISTETGKYTFYS
-156 FANLQFNESVE
+156 FANLKFNESVE
-167 GGQVKSLEIHGVE
+167 GGEVKSLEIHGVNE
-180 VKEGQAPLLYV
+180 MHNNKPMLSVT
-191 KFTVGEGLP
+191 FRVGERLP
-200 NFRFNNKDYGNVD
+200 KFQFNGTEYDKVD
-213 NMVVSCEYNHFKL
+213 NMVVSCEYNGFDLVK
-226 DTSNGRRGVPMSNK
+226 SNSGRGVPMSNK
-240 ETHTIDNNMTLVL
+240 EEHTIDNNMTLVL

-268 KTAQPIRILK
+268 KTDKPIRILK
-278 ITTGDITKNTG
+278 ITTGSITKNTG
-289 QTLTRPSCT
+289 ETLTRPSCT

-303 LDGNGL
+303 MDNNGL
-309 VTTDFK
+309 VTTDFN
-315 RITSHEV
+315 RITSHDTCSYV
-322 DSLAHY
+322 HY
-328 DESANPDKSQVIAAN
+328 NKSADESQKIEAND
-343 GTHIFPDFY
+343 TYTFPDFY

-358 TNAMKSFPLTI
+358 TNVMKSFPLTI
-369 LMQRQNTAGV
+369 LMQRQNAAGQ

-392 RIPRNTLA
+392 RIPRNTVA

-420 IGGYPPFVVQQ
+420 IGGYPPFVVTQ

-449 SLYKYVDSAHPENW
+449 SLYKYVDSANPEKW
-463 IDLND
+463 IDLSD
-468 KSQVADAHID
+468 KKQVADAHID

-503 AKAADGTAK
+503 AKADDGTAK

-537 IYVVVE
+537 IYVVSAPGK

>member
-1 MLRRKARYK
+1 
-10 FAITTVPLRGTPI
+10 
-23 SINMTRYI
+23 MTRYI
-31 PLLIFSLF
+31 PLFIFSLF

-76 QPQADD
+76 QPQVDD
-82 TPAAVAEVRG
+82 TPAAVAEVRD

-100 TPNGTGTDLI
+100 TQNGTGTDLI

-122 VEHIYHVKNDDN
+122 VEHIYHVKNEDN

-156 FANLQFNESVE
+156 FANLQFTPTVE
-167 GGQVKSLEIHGVE
+167 GGEVKSLVIHGVE
-180 VKEGQAPLLYV
+180 VMEGQAPLLSV
-191 KFTVGEGLP
+191 TFRVGEGLP

-213 NMVVSCEYNHFKL
+213 NMVVSCEYNGFDLVK
-226 DTSNGRRGVPMSNK
+226 SNKGRGIPMSNK

-268 KTAQPIRILK
+268 KTDQPIRILK

-289 QTLTRPSCT
+289 ETLTRPSCT

-303 LDGNGL
+303 LDNNGL
-309 VTTDFK
+309 VTTNFE
-315 RITSHEV
+315 RITSHDTCSYV
-322 DSLAHY
+322 HY
-328 DESANPDKSQVIAAN
+328 PKPDKPNESQEIAAN
-343 GTHIFPDFY
+343 RTYTFPDFY

-369 LMQRQNTAGV
+369 LMQRQNAAGK

-392 RIPRNTLA
+392 RIPRNTVA

-420 IGGYPPFVVQQ
+420 IGGYPPFVVKQ

-449 SLYKYVDSAHPENW
+449 SLYKYVDSANPEKW

-468 KSQVADAHID
+468 KKQVADAHID

-503 AKAADGTAK
+503 GTADGTAK

-537 IYVVVE
+537 IYVVSAPGA

>member
-1 MLRRKARYK
+1 
-10 FAITTVPLRGTPI
+10 
-23 SINMTRYI
+23 MTRYI

-100 TPNGTGTDLI
+100 TKSGSGTDLI
-110 RDAYVVMCKNGT
+110 RNAYVVMCKDRK
-122 VEHIYHVKNDDN
+122 VEHIYHVINEDGN
-134 TDFERHQVA
+134 DFERHQVA

-156 FANLQFNESVE
+156 FANLLFNEHVE
-167 GGQVKSLEIHGVE
+167 GGEVKSLEIHGVE
-180 VKEGQAPLLYV
+180 VMPGTALLYV

-200 NFRFNNKDYGNVD
+200 NFRFNNKDYGKVD
-213 NMVVSCEYNHFKL
+213 SMVVSCEYNGFDL
-226 DTSNGRRGVPMSNK
+226 VTSNKGRGIPMSNK

-268 KTAQPIRILK
+268 KTDKPIRILK

-289 QTLTRPSCT
+289 ETLTRPSCT

-303 LDGNGL
+303 MDNNGL
-309 VTTDFK
+309 VTTDFN
-315 RITSHEV
+315 RIASHDTCSYV
-322 DSLAHY
+322 HY
-328 DESANPDKSQVIAAN
+328 NKSADECKQIAAN
-343 GTHIFPDFY
+343 GTHKFPDFY

-369 LMQRQNTAGV
+369 LMQRQNAEGQ
-379 WVNDERKALIQLP
+379 WVKDERKALIQLP
-392 RIPRNTLA
+392 RIPRNTVA

-420 IGGYPPFVVQQ
+420 IGGYPPFVVTQ

-449 SLYKYVDSAHPENW
+449 SLYKYVDSANPEKW
-463 IDLND
+463 IDLSD
-468 KSQVADAHID
+468 KKQVADAHID

-537 IYVVVE
+537 IYVVSAPGK

>member
-1 MLRRKARYK
+1 
-10 FAITTVPLRGTPI
+10 
-23 SINMTRYI
+23 MTRYI

-100 TPNGTGTDLI
+100 TPSGNSTDLI
-110 RDAYVVMCKNGT
+110 RNAYVVMCKDRK
-122 VEHIYHVKNDDN
+122 VEHIYHVINEGG

-143 SISTETGEYTFYS
+143 SISTETGAYTFYS
-156 FANLQFNESVE
+156 FANLQFTPTEE
-167 GGQVKSLEIHGVE
+167 GGQVKSLEIHGVNKMYNNKPMLS
-180 VKEGQAPLLYV
+180 VT
-191 KFTVGEGLP
+191 FRVGETLP
-200 NFRFNNKDYGNVD
+200 KFQFNGKEYGKVD
-213 NMVVSCEYNHFKL
+213 SMVVSCEYNGFDL
-226 DTSNGRRGVPMSNK
+226 VESNSGRGIPMSNK

-260 KMQMTFNN
+260 KIQMTFNN

-278 ITTGDITKNTG
+278 ITTDSITKSTAE
-289 QTLTRPSCT
+289 TLTQPSCT

-303 LDGNGL
+303 MDSNGL
-309 VTTDFK
+309 VTTNFN
-315 RITSHEV
+315 RISSHRV
-322 DSLAHY
+322 GPCVHY
-328 DESANPDKSQVIAAN
+328 PKPDKPDECQVIAAN
-343 GTHIFPDFY
+343 DTYTFPDFY

-369 LMQRQNTAGV
+369 LMQRKNAAEQ

-392 RIPRNTLA
+392 RIPRNTVA

-420 IGGYPPFVVQQ
+420 IGGYPPFVVEQ

-449 SLYKYVDSAHPENW
+449 SLYKYVDSAHPERW

-468 KSQVADAHID
+468 KTQVADAHID

-483 GILGV
+483 DILGV

-503 AKAADGTAK
+503 KKADDGTAK

-526 AANVIQ
+526 AVGVIQ

>member
-1 MLRRKARYK
+1 
-10 FAITTVPLRGTPI
+10 
-23 SINMTRYI
+23 MTRYI
-31 PLLIFSLF
+31 PLFIFSLF

-82 TPAAVAEVRG
+82 TPAAVAKVRG

-100 TPNGTGTDLI
+100 TKSGNGTDLI
-110 RDAYVVMCKNGT
+110 RNAYVVMCKGGT
-122 VEHIYHVKNDDN
+122 VEHIYHVKNEDD

-156 FANLQFNESVE
+156 FANLQFTPTVE
-167 GGQVKSLEIHGVE
+167 GGEVKSLVINGVE
-180 VKEGQAPLLYV
+180 VKEGMAPLLSV
-191 KFTVGEGLP
+191 TFRVGEGLP

-213 NMVVSCEYNHFKL
+213 SMVVSCEYNHFDLVK
-226 DTSNGRRGVPMSNK
+226 SNGRRGIPMSNK

-268 KTAQPIRILK
+268 KTADPIRVLK
-278 ITTGDITKNTG
+278 ITTDSITENTG
-289 QTLTRPSCT
+289 RTLTRPSCT
-298 YLFPP
+298 YLFPQM
-303 LDGNGL
+303 DKNGL
-309 VTTDFK
+309 VTTNFK
-315 RITSHEV
+315 GITSHKV
-322 DSLAHY
+322 DTCVHY
-328 DESANPDKSQVIAAN
+328 DKSATPDECQVIAAN
-343 GTHIFPDFY
+343 DTYTFPDFY

-369 LMQRQNTAGV
+369 LMQRQNAAGD

-392 RIPRNTLA
+392 RIPRNTVA

-420 IGGYPPFVVQQ
+420 IGGYPPFVVTQ

-449 SLYKYVDSAHPENW
+449 SLYKYVDSVHPEKW

-468 KSQVADAHID
+468 KNQVADAHID

-483 GILGV
+483 DILGV

-512 KGTATIRL
+512 VGTATIRL

-526 AANVIQ
+526 AVGVIQ

-537 IYVVVE
+537 IYVVSAPGA

>member
-1 MLRRKARYK
+1 
-10 FAITTVPLRGTPI
+10 
-23 SINMTRYI
+23 MTRYI
-31 PLLIFSLF
+31 PLFIFSLF

-76 QPQADD
+76 QPQAND

-100 TPNGTGTDLI
+100 TKSGSGTDLI
-110 RDAYVVMCKNGT
+110 RNAYVVMCKDRK
-122 VEHIYHVKNDDN
+122 VEHIYHVKNEDGN
-134 TDFERHQVA
+134 DFERHQVA

-156 FANLQFNESVE
+156 FANLQFNETVE
-167 GGQVKSLEIHGVE
+167 GGEVKSLEIHGVNKMHNNKPMLS
-180 VKEGQAPLLYV
+180 VT
-191 KFTVGEGLP
+191 FTVGEGLP

-213 NMVVSCEYNHFKL
+213 SMVVSCEYNHFDLVK
-226 DTSNGRRGVPMSNK
+226 SNGKRGVPMSNK

-268 KTAQPIRILK
+268 KTADPIRVLK
-278 ITTGDITKNTG
+278 ITTDSITENTG
-289 QTLTRPSCT
+289 RTLTRPSCT

-303 LDGNGL
+303 MDNNGL
-309 VTTDFK
+309 VTTNFN
-315 RITSHEV
+315 RITSHKV
-322 DSLAHY
+322 DTCEHY
-328 DESANPDKSQVIAAN
+328 NMSATPDKSQVIKAN
-343 GTHIFPDFY
+343 DTYTFPDFY

-369 LMQRQNTAGV
+369 LMQRQNAEGQ

-392 RIPRNTLA
+392 RIPRNSVA

-420 IGGYPPFVVQQ
+420 IGGYPPFVVTQ

-449 SLYKYVDSAHPENW
+449 SLYKYVDSANPENW
-463 IDLND
+463 IDLSD
-468 KSQVADAHID
+468 KKQVADAHID

-483 GILGV
+483 DILEV
-488 KPTLDPVTGEIIGSI
+488 KPTLDPVTGEILGSI
-503 AKAADGTAK
+503 KKAADGTAK

-526 AANVIQ
+526 AVGVIQ

>member
-1 MLRRKARYK
+1 
-10 FAITTVPLRGTPI
+10 
-23 SINMTRYI
+23 MTRYI
-31 PLLIFSLF
+31 PLFIFSLF

-100 TPNGTGTDLI
+100 TPSGTGTDLI
-110 RDAYVVMCKNGT
+110 RNAYVVMCKDRK
-122 VEHIYHVKNDDN
+122 VEHIYHVINEGGN
-134 TDFERHQVA
+134 DFERHQVA

-156 FANLQFNESVE
+156 FANLQFDETVE
-167 GGQVKSLEIHGVE
+167 GGEVKSLVIHGVE
-180 VKEGQAPLLYV
+180 VKEGMAPLLSV
-191 KFTVGEGLP
+191 TFTVGEGLP

-213 NMVVSCEYNHFKL
+213 SMVVSCEYNGFDLVK
-226 DTSNGRRGVPMSNK
+226 SNKGRGIPMSNK

-268 KTAQPIRILK
+268 KTADPIRVLK
-278 ITTGDITKNTG
+278 ITTDSITENTG
-289 QTLTRPSCT
+289 RTLTRPSCT
-298 YLFPP
+298 YLFPQM
-303 LDGNGL
+303 DANGL
-309 VTTDFK
+309 VTTNFE
-315 RITSHEV
+315 RITSHKV
-322 DSLAHY
+322 DTCVHY
-328 DESANPDKSQVIAAN
+328 DKSATPDQSQKIEAD
-343 GTHIFPDFY
+343 GTFTFPDFY

-369 LMQRQNTAGV
+369 LMQRKNAAGD

-392 RIPRNTLA
+392 RIPRNTVA

-420 IGGYPPFVVQQ
+420 IGGYPPFVVTQ

-449 SLYKYVDSAHPENW
+449 SLYKYVDSAHPEKW

-468 KSQVADAHID
+468 KTQVADAHID

-483 GILGV
+483 DILGV

-503 AKAADGTAK
+503 KKAANGTAK

-526 AANVIQ
+526 AVEVIQ

>member
-1 MLRRKARYK
+1 
-10 FAITTVPLRGTPI
+10 
-23 SINMTRYI
+23 MTRYI

-47 DIDQTGTEKQRVTL
+47 DIDQTGTEKRRVTL

-100 TPNGTGTDLI
+100 TQNGTGTDLI
-110 RDAYVVMCKNGT
+110 RNAYVVMCKNGM
-122 VEHIYHVKNDDN
+122 VEHIYHVINEDN

-156 FANLQFNESVE
+156 FANLKFTPTED
-167 GGQVKSLEIHGVE
+167 GGEVKSLEIHGVE
-180 VKEGQAPLLYV
+180 VEPGRDPLLSV
-191 KFTVGEGLP
+191 TFRVGERLP
-200 NFRFNNKDYGNVD
+200 KFQFCGQEYGNVD

-226 DTSNGRRGVPMSNK
+226 DTSNAGRGVPMSNK

-268 KTAQPIRILK
+268 KTADPIRVLK
-278 ITTGDITKNTG
+278 ITTDSITENTG
-289 QTLTRPSCT
+289 RTLTRPSCT

-303 LDGNGL
+303 MDNNGL
-309 VTTDFK
+309 VTTNFN
-315 RITSHEV
+315 RITSHKV
-322 DSLAHY
+322 DTCEHY
-328 DESANPDKSQVIAAN
+328 NMSATPEQSQEIAAN
-343 GTHIFPDFY
+343 GTFKFPDFY

-369 LMQRQNTAGV
+369 LMQRKNAEGQ
-379 WVNDERKALIQLP
+379 WVNDERKALIQLSN
-392 RIPRNTLA
+392 IPRNSVA

-420 IGGYPPFVVQQ
+420 IGGYPPFVVTQ
-431 NDDFYVTFTRP
+431 NDDFYVKFTRP

-449 SLYKYVDSAHPENW
+449 SLYKYVDSANPENW

-468 KSQVADAHID
+468 KKQVADAHID

-512 KGTATIRL
+512 KGTVTIRL
-520 TINIVN
+520 TINIVI

-537 IYVVVE
+537 IYVVSAPGA

>member
-10 FAITTVPLRGTPI
+10 FAIIFVPPRGTPI

-31 PLLIFSLF
+31 PLFIFSLF

-110 RDAYVVMCKNGT
+110 RNAYVVMCKDRK

-180 VKEGQAPLLYV
+180 VKEGQAPLLSV
-191 KFTVGEGLP
+191 TFRVGEGLP

-213 NMVVSCEYNHFKL
+213 NMVVSCEYNGFDLVK
-226 DTSNGRRGVPMSNK
+226 SNKGRGIPMSNK

-278 ITTGDITKNTG
+278 IETGDITKNTG
-289 QTLTRPSCT
+289 ETITRPSCT

-303 LDGNGL
+303 LDNNGL
-309 VTTDFK
+309 VTTNFE
-315 RITSHEV
+315 RITSHDTCSYV
-322 DSLAHY
+322 HY
-328 DESANPDKSQVIAAN
+328 DKKKTPEQSQVIAAN

-369 LMQRQNTAGV
+369 LMQRKNAAGQ
-379 WVNDERKALIQLP
+379 WVNDERKALIQLSC
-392 RIPRNTLA
+392 IPRNTVA

-449 SLYKYVDSAHPENW
+449 SLYKYVDSANPEKW

-468 KSQVADAHID
+468 KKQVADAHID

-483 GILGV
+483 GILEV

-503 AKAADGTAK
+503 GTADGTAK

-520 TINIVN
+520 TINIVI
-526 AANVIQ
+526 AAGVIQ

>member
-1 MLRRKARYK
+1 
-10 FAITTVPLRGTPI
+10 
-23 SINMTRYI
+23 MTRYI

-100 TPNGTGTDLI
+100 TKSSTYTDLI
-110 RDAYVVMCKNGT
+110 RDAYVVMCKGET
-122 VEHIYHVKNDDN
+122 VEHIYHVNSDDEH
-134 TDFERHQVA
+134 DFERHQVA

-156 FANLQFNESVE
+156 FANLLFTTNEE
-167 GGQVKSLEIHGVE
+167 GGQVKSLEIHGVNKMFDGNPMLS
-180 VKEGQAPLLYV
+180 VTFK
-191 KFTVGEGLP
+191 VGEPLP
-200 NFRFNNKDYGNVD
+200 KFQFNGKEYGNVD
-213 NMVVSCEYNHFKL
+213 NMVVSCEYNGFDL
-226 DTSNGRRGVPMSNK
+226 VTSNEGRGIPMSNK

-268 KTAQPIRILK
+268 KTAKPIRILK
-278 ITTGDITKNTG
+278 IETDSITKNTG
-289 QTLTRPSCT
+289 ETLTRPSCT

-303 LDGNGL
+303 MDSNGL
-309 VTTDFK
+309 VTTNFN
-315 RITSHEV
+315 RISSHRV
-322 DSLAHY
+322 GPCVHY
-328 DESANPDKSQVIAAN
+328 DKSATPNESQEIAAN
-343 GTHIFPDFY
+343 GTHKFPDFY

-369 LMQRQNTAGV
+369 LMQRQDAAGQ
-379 WVNDERKALIQLP
+379 WVDDERKALIQLP
-392 RIPRNTLA
+392 RIPRNTVA

-420 IGGYPPFVVQQ
+420 IGGYPPFVVEQ

-449 SLYKYVDSAHPENW
+449 SLYKYVDSANPENW
-463 IDLND
+463 IDLSD
-468 KSQVADAHID
+468 KKQVADAHID

-483 GILGV
+483 GILEV

-537 IYVVVE
+537 IYVVSAPGK

>member
-1 MLRRKARYK
+1 
-10 FAITTVPLRGTPI
+10 
-23 SINMTRYI
+23 MTRYI

-100 TPNGTGTDLI
+100 TKSGSGTDLI
-110 RDAYVVMCKNGT
+110 RNAYVVMCKNGT
-122 VEHIYHVKNDDN
+122 VEHIYNVKNEDGN
-134 TDFERHQVA
+134 DFERHQVA

-191 KFTVGEGLP
+191 KLTVGEGLP

-213 NMVVSCEYNHFKL
+213 SMVVSCEYNHFKL

-343 GTHIFPDFY
+343 GTHKFPDFY

-358 TNAMKSFPLTI
+358 TNVMKSFPLTI
-369 LMQRQNTAGV
+369 LMQRHDAAGN
-379 WVNDERKALIQLP
+379 WVKDERKALIQLP
-392 RIPRNTLA
+392 RIPRNTVA

-420 IGGYPPFVVQQ
+420 IGGYPPFVVEQ

-468 KSQVADAHID
+468 KKQVADAHID

-503 AKAADGTAK
+503 GTADGTAK

-537 IYVVVE
+537 IYVVSAPGK

>member
-1 MLRRKARYK
+1 
-10 FAITTVPLRGTPI
+10 
-23 SINMTRYI
+23 MTRYI
-31 PLLIFSLF
+31 PLFIFSLF

-82 TPAAVAEVRG
+82 TPAAVAEVRD

-100 TPNGTGTDLI
+100 TQNGTGTDLI
-110 RDAYVVMCKNGT
+110 RDAYVVMCKDRK

-156 FANLQFNESVE
+156 FANLKFTPTEE
-167 GGQVKSLEIHGVE
+167 GGQVKSLEIHGVNE
-180 VKEGQAPLLYV
+180 MYNNKPMLSVTFK
-191 KFTVGEGLP
+191 VGEPLP
-200 NFRFNNKDYGNVD
+200 KFQFNGNEYGNVD
-213 NMVVSCEYNHFKL
+213 NMVVSCEYNGFDL
-226 DTSNGRRGVPMSNK
+226 VTSNSGRGIPMSNK

-268 KTAQPIRILK
+268 KTDKPIRILK
-278 ITTGDITKNTG
+278 ITTGSITKNTG
-289 QTLTRPSCT
+289 HVLTRPSCT
-298 YLFPP
+298 YLFPQM
-303 LDGNGL
+303 DGNGL
-309 VTTDFK
+309 VTTNFVG
-315 RITSHEV
+315 ITSHDTCSYV
-322 DSLAHY
+322 HY
-328 DESANPDKSQVIAAN
+328 PKPDKPDESQEIAAN
-343 GTHIFPDFY
+343 GTHKFPDFY

-358 TNAMKSFPLTI
+358 TNVMKSFPLTI
-369 LMQRQNTAGV
+369 LMQRQNAEGQ
-379 WVNDERKALIQLP
+379 WVKDERKALIQLP
-392 RIPRNTLA
+392 RIPRNTVA

-420 IGGYPPFVVQQ
+420 IGGYPPFVVTQ

-449 SLYKYVDSAHPENW
+449 SLYKYVDSANPEKW

-468 KSQVADAHID
+468 KKQVADAHID

-483 GILGV
+483 GILEV
-488 KPTLDPVTGEIIGSI
+488 KPTLDPVTGEIIGRI
-503 AKAADGTAK
+503 AKADDGTAK

-537 IYVVVE
+537 IYVVSAPGA

>member
-1 MLRRKARYK
+1 
-10 FAITTVPLRGTPI
+10 
-23 SINMTRYI
+23 MTRYI

-82 TPAAVAEVRG
+82 KPSAVAEVRG

-100 TPNGTGTDLI
+100 TPSGTGTDLI
-110 RDAYVVMCKNGT
+110 RNAYVVMCKDRK
-122 VEHIYHVKNDDN
+122 VEHIYHVINEGG

-143 SISTETGEYTFYS
+143 SISTETGAYTFYS
-156 FANLQFNESVE
+156 FANLKFTSIEE
-167 GGQVKSLEIHGVE
+167 GGQVKSLEIHGVNKMYNNEPMLSVTFE
-180 VKEGQAPLLYV
+180 VGKALPKFQFNGKE
-191 KFTVGEGLP
+191 
-200 NFRFNNKDYGNVD
+200 YGKVD
-213 NMVVSCEYNHFKL
+213 SMVVSCEYNGFDLVK
-226 DTSNGRRGVPMSNK
+226 SNSGRGIPMSNK

-289 QTLTRPSCT
+289 MVITRPSCT
-298 YLFPP
+298 YLFPAM
-303 LDGNGL
+303 DSNGL
-309 VTTDFK
+309 VTTDFD
-315 RITSHEV
+315 RITSHKV
-322 DSLAHY
+322 DTCEHY
-328 DESANPDKSQVIAAN
+328 NKSATPDESQEIAAN
-343 GTHIFPDFY
+343 DKYTFPDFY

-369 LMQRQNTAGV
+369 LMQRQNAEGQ
-379 WVNDERKALIQLP
+379 WVKDERKALIQLP
-392 RIPRNTLA
+392 RIPRNTVA

-420 IGGYPPFVVQQ
+420 IGGYPPFVVTQ

-468 KSQVADAHID
+468 KKQVADAHID

-483 GILGV
+483 GILEV

-503 AKAADGTAK
+503 KKADNGTAK

-526 AANVIQ
+526 AVGVIQ